1 MQKSGSQDNQKLVC
15 DLTARYF
22 SGGSKNTLTS
32 REIALVLLLVEHKL
46 MRLEDKQ
53 VDIRGSRRWI
63 STESKGY
70 LNEGVYL
77 KIIKEVQKIIRV
89 DTIHSKRPDPQSVR
103 ETLLAELQNFSLAL
117 S

>member
-1 MQKSGSQDNQKLVC
+1 MQKSTTLDNQKLVC

-63 STESKGY
+63 SAESKTY
-70 LNEGVYL
+70 LNEGEYL
-77 KIIKEVQKIIRV
+77 KIIKEVQKIIRI
-89 DTIHSKRPDPQSVR
+89 DTLHSKRADPQSVR
-103 ETLLAELQNFSLAL
+103 ETLLTELQKYSLAVI
-117 S
+117 